1 MTAIPLAPRDD
12 RGRLVLTL
20 ARGRT
25 ALLLETSDGPVEIKL
40 RRIRFGATT
49 ETNRA
54 SVVVV
59 APKSVQIRR
68 TDDDL
73 GGER

>member
-1 MTAIPLAPRDD
+1 MSAVPLAPRDP

-25 ALLLETSDGPVEIKL
+25 ALRLETSDGPIEIKL
-40 RRIRFGATT
+40 RRVRWGATT
-49 ETNRA
+49 ESNRA
-54 SVVVV
+54 SVVIV
-59 APKSVQIRR
+59 APKSVQIAR

-73 GGER
+73 EAR